1 MQLRIS
7 KLYHIFCSWL
17 HIMQWK
23 SFFSHKRQSKP
34 ENIRQELIS
43 KLQLA
48 LLALRELLLLL
59 LLLHVFLSLLKKVN
73 NRPAMHWE
81 TKNLSHGLFVIV
93 KGHCKH
99 SNIGLQCIPVLL
111 FIHNKGFSL
120 WQITKTNKWMKHK
133 TSLSF

>member
-7 KLYHIFCSWL
+7 KLFHIFCWWL
-17 HIMQWK
+17 QI
-23 SFFSHKRQSKP
+23 SERVFFSHKRQSKP
-34 ENIRQELIS
+34 ENIRQDLIS

-59 LLLHVFLSLLKKVN
+59 LLLHVFLSLFKKVN
-73 NRPAMHWE
+73 NRLTMHWE

-99 SNIGLQCIPVLL
+99 SNIGLQCILVLL

-120 WQITKTNKWMKHK
+120 FQITKTNKWMKHK

>member
-1 MQLRIS
+1 MQVRIS

-17 HIMQWK
+17 HI
-23 SFFSHKRQSKP
+23 SESVFFLLKGNLSLKTQSK
-34 ENIRQELIS
+34 NLYQNCS
-43 KLQLA
+43 KHFWF
-48 LLALRELLLLL
+48 ALRELLLLL

-73 NRPAMHWE
+73 NRLAMHWE